1 MNLKKLFHKLTH
13 VTEVYIYVCVCKEKF
28 HEFTQSVMDEID
40 IMATLLLLQMLS
52 ATAGRSFTFWFS
64 TLCSFTKLLCVVFD
78 DSDFFDEF

>member
-1 MNLKKLFHKLTH
+1 MNLKKLFYKLTH

-52 ATAGRSFTFWFS
+52 ATAGRSFTF
-64 TLCSFTKLLCVVFD
+64 
-78 DSDFFDEF
+78 